1 MDAVSYLV
9 YGFPHDKRCNNNDN
23 NNDDDDDDDS
33 INVSSNNLA
42 EVIPTAKRGHL
53 TF

>member
-9 YGFPHDKRCNNNDN
+9 YGFSHDKRCNNNDN
-23 NNDDDDDDDS
+23 NNDDDDDF
-33 INVSSNNLA
+33 INVSSNNL
-42 EVIPTAKRGHL
+42 EEEIPTANMGHL